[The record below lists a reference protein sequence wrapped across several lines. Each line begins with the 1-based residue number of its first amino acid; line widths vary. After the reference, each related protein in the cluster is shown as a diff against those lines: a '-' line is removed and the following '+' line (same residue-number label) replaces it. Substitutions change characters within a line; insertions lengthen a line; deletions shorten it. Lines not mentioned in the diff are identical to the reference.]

1 MKKLLFYCVVLL
13 GLGSCGQGFL
23 SYELGSE
30 KASLKVARRNTSI
43 FLETSLDTSYSSTM
57 RWFNKSG
64 HKKRVNLCNYERI
77 KRKKRISSLRCRV

>member
-57 RWFNKSG
+57 R
-64 HKKRVNLCNYERI
+64 
-77 KRKKRISSLRCRV
+77 